1 LKLIN
6 TDFFKNASLLFSGS
20 LLAQII
26 GFGALYFLGRIYAP
40 EDFGEVETIMKLA
53 GVFIAIGGLRYEMAI
68 VVEEKTS
75 QAEELLRLSL
85 FLNFAISA
93 LIFCFILFFKNTIG
107 GFFKLNDPNLLFGL
121 PVIVWITSS
130 TESIILWQNRAKKF
144 KKISVNRVLF
154 SSSGTGYKLLHPFT
168 LVSGNGLFIG
178 QILAQFL
185 ALLHMVY
192 KLPVQLFKTTQQN
205 LKAVSKTYRSFAV
218 FSSPAAILN
227 ILATSMPVFVISAFD
242 GQEATGYFGNAY
254 KLTYLP
260 MSMLSLAIGQ
270 VFFERIARIRSQK
283 ENASQMAHQL
293 ANTLFFIGIIPV
305 IVMLVWGDQ
314 IAPLILGNQWEETGV
329 FIQIMILFYFTMFL
343 TSSFSSAFETYQ
355 KLKFQLGYNLIFL
368 ICTFGALYL
377 GYRAGGN
384 TRTALTWFS
393 VVGIVLRLSILNYF
407 FVLFGK
413 NLIAKTIFAILI
425 TGVLAYLGFALK
437 DVMLS

>member
-1 LKLIN
+1 MKLIN

-68 VVEEKTS
+68 VVEEKNS

-85 FLNFAISA
+85 FLNFAIST
-93 LIFCFILFFKNTIG
+93 LIFCIILFFKNTIG
-107 GFFKLNDPNLLFGL
+107 IFFKLNDPNLLFGL

-130 TESIILWQNRAKKF
+130 TESIILWYNRVKKF

-154 SSSGTGYKLLHPFT
+154 SSSGTLYKLLHPFI

-192 KLPVQLFKTTQQN
+192 KLPVQLLKTTQQN
-205 LKAVSKTYRSFAV
+205 LKAVLKTYRSFAI

-270 VFFERIARIRSQK
+270 VFFERIARIRNQK
-283 ENASQMAHQL
+283 ENASKMAHQL
-293 ANTLFFIGIIPV
+293 VNTLFFIGIIPV
-305 IVMLVWGDQ
+305 IIMLVWGDQ

-355 KLKFQLGYNLIFL
+355 KLKFQLVYNLIFL

-377 GYRAGGN
+377 GYREGGN
-384 TRTALTWFS
+384 TRSALTWFS
-393 VVGIVLRLSILNYF
+393 LVGIVLRLSILNYF

-425 TGVLAYLGFALK
+425 TGFLSYLGFTLK
-437 DVMLS
+437 NVMLP

>member
-1 LKLIN
+1 MKLIN

-68 VVEEKTS
+68 VVEEKNS

-85 FLNFAISA
+85 FLNFAIST
-93 LIFCFILFFKNTIG
+93 LIFCIILFFKNTIG
-107 GFFKLNDPNLLFGL
+107 IFFKLNDPNLLFGL

-130 TESIILWQNRAKKF
+130 TESIILWYNRVKKF

-154 SSSGTGYKLLHPFT
+154 SSSGTLYKLLHPFI

-192 KLPVQLFKTTQQN
+192 KLPVQLLKTTQQN
-205 LKAVSKTYRSFAV
+205 LKAVLKTYRSFAI

-270 VFFERIARIRSQK
+270 VFFERIARIRNQK
-283 ENASQMAHQL
+283 ENASKMAHQL
-293 ANTLFFIGIIPV
+293 VNTLFFIGIIPV
-305 IVMLVWGDQ
+305 IIMLVWGDQ

-355 KLKFQLGYNLIFL
+355 KLKFQLVYNLIFL

-377 GYRAGGN
+377 GYREGGN
-384 TRTALTWFS
+384 TRSALTWFS
-393 VVGIVLRLSILNYF
+393 LVGIVLRMSILNYF

-425 TGVLAYLGFALK
+425 TGFLSYLGFTLK
-437 DVMLS
+437 NVMLP